1 MIVASYLA
9 IFLSAVII
17 GWLVTTWVMQE
28 TRYRRNV
35 RNNMLRQTWRN
46 VIQEDTDA

>member
-35 RNNMLRQTWRN
+35 RNNMLRQAWRN
-46 VIQEDTDA
+46 AQEDTDA